1 MENKSNGIL
10 KISALLIV
18 SIAVMF
24 VVNLLCAP
32 IIEKNNGNI
41 SVESSD
47 NKTIFTIKYFK

>member
-10 KISALLIV
+10 KISALLVV

-32 IIEKNNGNI
+32 IIEKNNA
-41 SVESSD
+41 SS
-47 NKTIFTIKYFK
+47 